1 MSVVPEHVSTI
12 RNNEK
17 QIINGRGDAK
27 TNVSKILYYGVIQNA
42 LFAGLQTALFAAIA
56 SDDEEDFTN
65 RFGRVTDSMLDSFLY
80 GWGMSGT
87 ALATGLDVI
96 QEFLKQEQMAITREI
111 SNSKAK
117 NDILEK
123 KKLKEKVKVLNKNDL
138 KLEDQYNQIS
148 KR

>member
-1 MSVVPEHVSTI
+1 MKKIKQLNLMQTKEKLNQRKTI
-12 RNNEK
+12 SHLVDIKTEAEK
-17 QIINGRGDAK
+17 CKKIGKELEEITKRK
-27 TNVSKILYYGVIQNA
+27 TNENQEITTYSFQADRQLVQKLMEQREIL
-42 LFAGLQTALFAAIA
+42 F
-56 SDDEEDFTN
+56 N
-65 RFGRVTDSMLDSFLY
+65 R
-80 GWGMSGT
+80 
-87 ALATGLDVI
+87 
-96 QEFLKQEQMAITREI
+96 QEFLKQEQATITREI